1 MEWVNYQHLLYF
13 YTVAKEGSLA
23 RASSNLRL
31 AQSTISKQIHQL
43 EHVLGH
49 HLFVKSGRR
58 LVLSD
63 SGRLA
68 FRYAEEIFG
77 LGMEMMDTFKDR
89 PIGKPIRITVGI
101 ADVVPKLIAE
111 RVLMPI
117 LETPRTYRLICKE
130 GKPEQLLVSLAMH
143 ELDVV
148 LMDAPSSTNTRV
160 RVFSHLLA
168 ESTVTFFG
176 STELAAKYRQDFP
189 KSLAQAPILMPT
201 NNTVLRRTLEQW
213 FDQKGIRPDVV
224 CEFED
229 SALLK
234 AFGRRGVGL
243 FPAATAI
250 SNDIVSQYKVEPVGE
265 AIGVFEHLYAVTVDR
280 KIQNPAVAAMRE
292 SAQKMNK
299 EPSFSK

>member
-13 YTVAKEGSLA
+13 YTVAKEGSLSK
-23 RASSNLRL
+23 ASMNLRL
-31 AQSTISKQIHQL
+31 AQSTLSKQIHQL

-49 HLFVKSGRR
+49 HLFSKSGRR
-58 LVLSD
+58 LVLTD
-63 SGRLA
+63 SGRIA

-101 ADVVPKLIAE
+101 ADVVPKLVAE
-111 RVLMPI
+111 RVLMPL
-117 LETPRTYRLICKE
+117 LETPRVYRLICKE

-148 LMDAPSSTNTRV
+148 LMDAPSSTNAKV
-160 RVFSHLLA
+160 RVFSHLLG
-168 ESTVTFFG
+168 ESPVSFFG
-176 STELAAKYRQDFP
+176 SPELVARYRQDFP
-189 KSLAQAPILMPT
+189 KSLAQAPMLLPT
-201 NNTVLRRTLEQW
+201 NNTVLRRSLEQW
-213 FDQKGIRPDVV
+213 FDQQGIRPDVV

-250 SNDIVSQYKVEPVGE
+250 ADDVISQYNVESAGE
-265 AIGVFEHLYAVTVDR
+265 ATGVFEHLYAVTVDR
-280 KIQNPAVAAMRE
+280 KIQNPAVVAMRE
-292 SAQKMNK
+292 TAQKMTGRTRAG
-299 EPSFSK
+299 E